1 MRKLMPLKMQV
12 GHYAEL
18 LPTFFPGTI
27 SIDESRT
34 VDVMGFQ
41 TPVLKSGS
49 SMINLDFSVVDAF
62 TAKTAVTAT
71 VFVRTGDDFIRIS
84 TSVRKQNGERALGT
98 VLDRAHPGYKCLTE
112 GKTFIGFATL
122 FGIQYMTQYDP
133 IRDAQGRIIGALYVG
148 FDVTN
153 AWQLG
158 FPAKMGL
165 TAFGAGA
172 VTFAFYS
179 WAIGSAMKAVAPER
193 MDEIMQVRNRYALLG
208 AIGSLLIGGM
218 IYMIARS
225 HVTEPL
231 REAMSTAQRLAAGN
245 LTSLIHIKRRDE
257 IGRLLEAINGI
268 SQGLAGVVGN
278 VRGGTDHIALAA
290 REIASGNN
298 DLSAR
303 TESQASSL
311 EETSASMERLTGAV
325 RQNADNA
332 RQANQ
337 MAISASDCALK
348 GGEVVGQVVETMSEI
363 RQSSHKISDIIGVI
377 DGIAFQTNILAL
389 NAAVEAARAGEQ
401 GRGFAV
407 VASEVRNLAQRSAS
421 AAKEI
426 KALIGDSVAKV
437 DIGSTLVD
445 QAGQTMNEIV
455 GSIKHVADIM
465 ADISNASEEQS
476 QGIDQVNLAIGQM
489 EDMTQQNA
497 ALVEQAAAAS
507 ASLSEQAES
516 LAKLV
521 RTFELAGGIKP
532 SSSAGANTADKK
544 TGTAG
549 QNGGKPMRGKVQALR
564 RA

>member
-1 MRKLMPLKMQV
+1 MHKFMPLKMQV
-12 GHYAEL
+12 GHHAKL

-34 VDVMGFQ
+34 VNVMGFQ
-41 TPVLKSGS
+41 TPLLKSGAS
-49 SMINLDFSVVDAF
+49 IINCDFSVVDAF
-62 TAKTAVTAT
+62 TAKTGVTAT
-71 VFVRTGDDFIRIS
+71 VFVKTGDDFIRIS
-84 TSVRKQNGERALGT
+84 TSVKKQNGERALGT
-98 VLDRAHPGYKCLTE
+98 VLDRAHPGYKCLKE

-153 AWQLG
+153 IWQIGLPMKLGLAAGGMGGMLFALYAW
-158 FPAKMGL
+158 
-165 TAFGAGA
+165 A
-172 VTFAFYS
+172 V
-179 WAIGSAMKAVAPER
+179 GSAMKALAPER
-193 MDEIMQVRNRYALLG
+193 ANEIMQTTNRYALLG
-208 AIGSLLIGGM
+208 AIGAMLLGGL
-218 IYMIARS
+218 IYMLVRMDVI
-225 HVTEPL
+225 EPL
-231 REAMSTAQRLAAGN
+231 REAINIAQRLAAGD
-245 LTSLIHIKRRDE
+245 LTKLVHIKRRDE
-257 IGRLLEAINGI
+257 IGRVLESINGV
-268 SQGLAGVVGN
+268 SQGLAGLVGN
-278 VRGGTDHIALAA
+278 VRGGSDQIELAA

-303 TESQASSL
+303 TESQATSL
-311 EETSASMERLTGAV
+311 EQTSASMERLTEAV

-337 MAISASDCALK
+337 MVMSSSTCALK

-407 VASEVRNLAQRSAS
+407 VASEVRNLAQRSAA

-437 DIGSTLVD
+437 NIGGELVD

-455 GSIKHVADIM
+455 GSVKHVADIM
-465 ADISNASEEQS
+465 AEIANASEEQS
-476 QGIDQVNLAIGQM
+476 QGIEQVNQAIGQM
-489 EDMTQQNA
+489 EEITQQNA
-497 ALVEQAAAAS
+497 ALVEEAAAAAS
-507 ASLSEQAES
+507 SLSEQAES

-521 RTFELAGGIKP
+521 RTFELAGGLKP
-532 SSSAGANTADKK
+532 SPAAAASKAVDTK
-544 TGTAG
+544 TSIAR
-549 QNGGKPMRGKVQALR
+549 QNGGKLMKGRGKSA
-564 RA
+564 